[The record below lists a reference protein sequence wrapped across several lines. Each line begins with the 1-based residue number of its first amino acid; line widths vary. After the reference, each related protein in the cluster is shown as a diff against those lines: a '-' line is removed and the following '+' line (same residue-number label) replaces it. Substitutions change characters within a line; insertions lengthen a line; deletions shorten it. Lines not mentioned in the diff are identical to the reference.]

1 MSNKKKSPK
10 KKEVEAEVRPEA
22 VIPKKAPERIYRYK
36 ALEGRVFVTKTFKES
51 EITDEGAQYFLKQ
64 LADAYDGAPYAV
76 KVHFMSIAAPLMQK
90 HLQKDETRA
99 AMAAGQV
106 VSDLSVVN

>member
-1 MSNKKKSPK
+1 MSNKKKPT
-10 KKEVEAEVRPEA
+10 KKEVEVEVKPEA
-22 VIPKKAPERIYRYK
+22 AIPKMAPEKIYRYK
-36 ALEGRVFVTKTFKES
+36 VLEGRVLVTKSFKES

-90 HLQKDETRA
+90 HLQKDETKA
-99 AMAAGQV
+99 AMAAGQM
-106 VSDLSVVN
+106 VSHLTVVN

>member
-1 MSNKKKSPK
+1 MSNKKKNP
-10 KKEVEAEVRPEA
+10 KKEVEAEVKPEA
-22 VIPKKAPERIYRYK
+22 VILKMAPEKIYRYK
-36 ALEGRVFVTKTFKES
+36 ALEGRVLVTKSFKES

-90 HLQKDETRA
+90 HLQKDETKA

-106 VSDLSVVN
+106 VSDLTVVN